1 MALATTQRHT
11 CPLMP
16 AHWHQSLPLSQHCAS
31 SSAASGPSRHPRQT
45 KRLACHQLL
54 VSVLFCVRAWTIAA
68 LSMTFRFAFLGCSS
82 LLTAAVR
89 GSAYPARLLRI
100 AVHLLARSP
109 GTFNCGSLN
118 LLLCICLS
126 VPYSPSPAAFFAS
139 ALAFPLPPSTD
150 FLFPTPYAG
159 VYFRKHALPRHASF
173 FWLPLRPLFYFRS
186 PLHGPLPAHGTAAPR
201 TVGRS
206 APKDNSWAHDRS
218 PLILAASQKQHD
230 QSTLV
235 DWVRCPQPLC

>member
-1 MALATTQRHT
+1 MSRVSHPYIPPTASRYSADYEYTTPSMALATTQRHT

-150 FLFPTPYAG
+150 FL
-159 VYFRKHALPRHASF
+159 
-173 FWLPLRPLFYFRS
+173 S